1 MGTWT
6 TAITTFLA
14 ASVEVIEMVIIVVA
28 VGTVRGWRAT
38 LVGGGSG
45 LVGLA
50 VIVAAFGAAL
60 SAIPIGVLRL
70 IVGALL
76 LVFGLQWLRKGI
88 GKVATTGFEGT
99 GEKQADANDD
109 SAGFDWTA
117 FVLAFKGVLLEGL
130 EVAFIVVSFGAT
142 SGHLRVSIL
151 AAAVA
156 FVVIAA
162 AGAIARRAV
171 ERIPRSAL
179 QLIVGLML
187 SSFGAFWA
195 VEGLGGS
202 WPGNDASILGLLG
215 LYILTAI
222 GLVALLRSTRPSGE
236 THESPIS
243 DKPQPT
249 TAHVGAEQAPGR
261 R

>member
-14 ASVEVIEMVIIVVA
+14 ASVEVIEMVIIVVG

-38 LVGGGSG
+38 LIGGGSG
-45 LVGLA
+45 LAALA
-50 VIVAAFGAAL
+50 GIVIVFGAAL

-76 LVFGLQWLRKGI
+76 LVFGLQWLRKGV
-88 GKVATTGFEGT
+88 GKVAATGFEGT
-99 GEKQADANDD
+99 GEKQAEKADTTG
-109 SAGFDWTA
+109 SFDWTA
-117 FVLAFKGVLLEGL
+117 FVLSFKGVLLEGL

-142 SGHLRVSIL
+142 SGHLMVSIV
-151 AAAVA
+151 AAGAA

-179 QLIVGLML
+179 QLVVGLML
-187 SSFGAFWA
+187 SSFGTFWA
-195 VEGLGGS
+195 VEGLGGT
-202 WPGNDASILGLLG
+202 WPGEDAAILGLLG
-215 LYILTAI
+215 LYILTAVA
-222 GLVALLRSTRPSGE
+222 LVALLRRARGQGGEGNREINVREQDRAAAGEPS
-236 THESPIS
+236 
-243 DKPQPT
+243 
-249 TAHVGAEQAPGR
+249 AER
-261 R
+261 